1 MEGMDLSACDVGM
14 NQADNGGFQCDL
26 GVASDISAADE
37 MDNTPTAPVY
47 STVSQAPPVTFQPP
61 LVTVGAIPFIP
72 TQNAM
77 PLQTMH
83 TSLDDLTVQP
93 TQPNATFVPVD
104 APAVKTQPAAV
115 PVVRGVDPFA
125 DRMAKSFFSCHT
137 FIAALWIFGV
147 FVRLLLG

>member
-1 MEGMDLSACDVGM
+1 M

-61 LVTVGAIPFIP
+61 LVGAIPFIP

-83 TSLDDLTVQP
+83 TSLDNLTVQP
-93 TQPNATFVPVD
+93 TQPNTTFVPVD

-125 DRMAKSFFSCHT
+125 DEMAKTFFSVHR
-137 FIAALWIFGV
+137 FFAALWIFGV
-147 FVRLLLG
+147 FVCLLLG

>member
-1 MEGMDLSACDVGM
+1 M

-61 LVTVGAIPFIP
+61 LVGAIPFIP

-83 TSLDDLTVQP
+83 TSLDNLTVQP
-93 TQPNATFVPVD
+93 TQPNTTFVPVD
-104 APAVKTQPAAV
+104 APAVKVNESIRNGDYKHAV
-115 PVVRGVDPFA
+115 
-125 DRMAKSFFSCHT
+125 KN
-137 FIAALWIFGV
+137 
-147 FVRLLLG
+147 